1 MQTHLP
7 SNTAAG
13 LPIHSD
19 PVTPPPTLGEA
30 GTVHDISNLLG
41 ALHLYAGLLA
51 RPGVLR
57 PEHQHYATEIELIAE
72 RGSRLH
78 RQLVGTEFDREDTAS
93 QSTSPD
99 SQNQN
104 KPVETDLVA
113 VLHELSPLL
122 TRVAAPAKLT
132 LDVPEELSHIAVS
145 ANVVERIILNLV
157 SNAAEAIATS
167 PTQRSQQG
175 QIQVTLSMIN
185 GRLQLE
191 VEDNGPGMPPAVAA
205 TFFRP
210 LAQTTSRRRLGHRII
225 HELARSSGASLDLR
239 VRPGRGTYF
248 CFQWPLPPQ
257 ISTDLPGTSRQI
269 GVSRTC

>member
-1 MQTHLP
+1 
-7 SNTAAG
+7 
-13 LPIHSD
+13 
-19 PVTPPPTLGEA
+19 
-30 GTVHDISNLLG
+30 
-41 ALHLYAGLLA
+41 LHLYAGLLA

-78 RQLVGTEFDREDTAS
+78 RQLIGTESDREGTLYR
-93 QSTSPD
+93 STSSDTQDTNEPGA
-99 SQNQN
+99 
-104 KPVETDLVA
+104 ETDLIA

-132 LDVPEELSHIAVS
+132 LDVPEELPNVAVS

-157 SNAAEAIATS
+157 SNAAEAIATT
-167 PTQRSQQG
+167 PTQRAQQG
-175 QIQVTLSMIN
+175 QIQVTLSMVN

-191 VEDNGPGMPPAVAA
+191 VEDDGPGMPPAVAA

-248 CFQWPLPPQ
+248 CFQWPQPPQ
-257 ISTDLPGTSRQI
+257 ISTDLPGNSRQT